1 MTLSG
6 GRGGCG
12 GAGDPRGKR
21 SWLVPAA
28 VVVASVVLLYVVIS
42 SLATGRFF

>member
-6 GRGGCG
+6 DRRGSG

-21 SWLVPAA
+21 SWLVTAA
-28 VVVASVVLLYVVIS
+28 IVIATVVLLYVVIS
-42 SLATGRFF
+42 SLAAGRFF